1 MRQLSP
7 KNAKNAIFYCFFNIS
22 LSNFTIMK
30 TNFMLKL
37 SLLLTLTI
45 CITTVK
51 AQDSIKKA
59 IVKKTV
65 VKPAVAKPGVIPINP
80 KTGRPYSRYGYGS
93 YAKTYKTQ
101 HVADSIKK
109 ATVPPIKVATTTIA
123 TTPPDVKH
131 DTTVAPAPHVDK
143 SLNGQYQYLLTKVYN
158 YQKPFVDALWKNFMD
173 TLKST
178 RNQVKDNQAKLAA
191 QTTTISGLQSDITTK
206 DQALAQTDSIS
217 LFGIALSKTAY
228 NLLMWGLVIVLG
240 IIAAFVIARSGGA
253 RNEAVYRTTLYNE
266 LEEEFKAFKAKA
278 NEKEKKLAR
287 ELQTERNKVDELSGR
302 G

>member
-1 MRQLSP
+1 
-7 KNAKNAIFYCFFNIS
+7 
-22 LSNFTIMK
+22 
-30 TNFMLKL
+30 
-37 SLLLTLTI
+37 
-45 CITTVK
+45 
-51 AQDSIKKA
+51 
-59 IVKKTV
+59 
-65 VKPAVAKPGVIPINP
+65 
-80 KTGRPYSRYGYGS
+80 
-93 YAKTYKTQ
+93 
-101 HVADSIKK
+101 
-109 ATVPPIKVATTTIA
+109 
-123 TTPPDVKH
+123 
-131 DTTVAPAPHVDK
+131 
-143 SLNGQYQYLLTKVYN
+143 
-158 YQKPFVDALWKNFMD
+158 MD